1 MLIEISRP
9 IFKCE
14 VDENIFFSR
23 LNKLPNHHSVIDKGL
38 SVNLTLSDNSKEAAI
53 EELQVICNFWGG
65 TFKILE

>member
-23 LNKLPNHHSVIDKGL
+23 LNNLPNHHSVIDKGL
-38 SVNLTLSDNSKEAAI
+38 CVELTLSDILNETAIKEL
-53 EELQVICNFWGG
+53 EVICDFWGV
-65 TFKILE
+65 TFKVLE